1 MHESCKNKC
10 FVCIAGRQGT
20 LRAAAAE
27 MECIVMIKHPPLRLH
42 LIVPLWKL
50 SSNTSCAE
58 RVIQTE
64 DPTTENTDAVSKCI
78 AFLCIHTT
86 VFPSWLLSLSYELP
100 LLGPLNEDVRLYSL
114 FIWLLNAAPSPPIT
128 ASLTACLTLASAH
141 QSFHFYRKQHHSNYI
156 VSAVDKTHPV
166 LFCF

>member
-64 DPTTENTDAVSKCI
+64 DPTTENTDAVSKCV

-114 FIWLLNAAPSPPIT
+114 FIWLLNAAPHHPSLLHLQH
-128 ASLTACLTLASAH
+128 ASHCPRLIN
-141 QSFHFYRKQHHSNYI
+141 HSIFKENNI
-156 VSAVDKTHPV
+156 IQII
-166 LFCF
+166 LFQQ